1 MSRTLSSR
9 DSREPEGAHWCPPE
23 LVEFGWGHFSH
34 HYSQQAPLGS
44 LNTNK
49 VQPEPSG
56 QTEQTGGRDES
67 DHHQQSSTSQG
78 SEDGA
83 ETEDVEQVES
93 TEEEGTEKTGES
105 LDPDLMVTLCESPH
119 RFLATLDDDLSLDLP
134 SVPM

>member
-23 LVEFGWGHFSH
+23 LVEFGWGHFSQQ
-34 HYSQQAPLGS
+34 YSQQAPLGS

-67 DHHQQSSTSQG
+67 DHHQSSTSQD

-93 TEEEGTEKTGES
+93 TEEGTEKTGES

-134 SVPM
+134 SVPV